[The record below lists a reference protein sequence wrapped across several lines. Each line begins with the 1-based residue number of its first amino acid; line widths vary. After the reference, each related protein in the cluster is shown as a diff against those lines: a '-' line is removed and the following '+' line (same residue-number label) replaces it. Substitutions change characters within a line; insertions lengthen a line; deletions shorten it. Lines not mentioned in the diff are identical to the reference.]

1 MVKRTRLSF
10 SNIGED
16 GYCVV
21 EFYGRQYAWYIADK
35 NEYEKLIDGRVYKCE
50 IIHNIDGQ
58 AMIDFTNA
66 QTNETVHRQ
75 EVNPIEH
82 KGSDEWVVD
91 K

>member
-1 MVKRTRLSF
+1 MVKRKRLTF
-10 SNIGED
+10 GEIGTD

-35 NEYEKLIDGRVYKCE
+35 DEFHKLINEGTYLCE
-50 IIHNIDGQ
+50 IIHNSYGQ
-58 AMIDFTNA
+58 AMIDFSTLVSG
-66 QTNETVHRQ
+66 ETVFRQ

-82 KGSDEWVVD
+82 KSTEEWVVD

>member
-1 MVKRTRLSF
+1 MGKRKRTSF
-10 SNIGED
+10 SEIGED

-21 EFYGRQYAWYIADK
+21 DFYGKQYAWYIADRD
-35 NEYEKLIDGRVYKCE
+35 EFYKLTDGVYTCE
-50 IIHNIDGQ
+50 IIHNTDGQ
-58 AMIDFTNA
+58 AMINFSNIVTD
-66 QTNETVHRQ
+66 ETVFRQ

>member
-1 MVKRTRLSF
+1 MAKRKRLTISE
-10 SNIGED
+10 IGAD

-21 EFYGRQYAWYIADK
+21 EFYGRQYAWYINDQ
-35 NEYEKLIDGRVYKCE
+35 NEYEKLTDERYYKCE
-50 IIHNIDGQ
+50 IIHNKDGQ
-58 AMIDFTNA
+58 AMIDFTNTR
-66 QTNETVHRQ
+66 TNESVFRQ